1 MAVTGFLGKS
11 SSRGGGVGTG
21 PHVPRRGPHVPRSAW
36 EARQVATAWSHVRG
50 RTAVSKDRSRAGE
63 GRDEAAAGLS
73 RECCLCSPRRGEI
86 CVCAVLTAG
95 TGG

>member
-11 SSRGGGVGTG
+11 SSRGGWVGT
-21 PHVPRRGPHVPRSAW
+21 GPHVPRSAW